1 MLQSKVR
8 INVLHISC
16 AIPKNTCVNSKKYL
30 EPMKLIGEG
39 VYNLNDMKVI
49 EVTDSF
55 LSMDQEDR
63 KCQSNEPLLNCT
75 AKNYMKELIKQCRCL
90 PFNIRLS
97 DKVVLSYLF
106 VIFIKI

>member
-1 MLQSKVR
+1 MN
-8 INVLHISC
+8 I
-16 AIPKNTCVNSKKYL
+16 YL
-30 EPMKLIGEG
+30 EPIKLTGEG
-39 VYNLNDMKVI
+39 EYNLNELKVN

-97 DKVVLSYLF
+97 DQVVLSYLF

>member
-1 MLQSKVR
+1 MN
-8 INVLHISC
+8 I
-16 AIPKNTCVNSKKYL
+16 YL
-30 EPMKLIGEG
+30 EPIKLTGEG
-39 VYNLNDMKVI
+39 EYNLNELKVI

-97 DKVVLSYLF
+97 DQVVTSIFVFLKNLIDTSFRSLSVLL
-106 VIFIKI
+106 KRS